1 MVGYNY
7 DCKQF
12 ELPKISSEREREN
25 NIIKLHMGI
34 MTYEYINTCILLHLV
49 SHTYA
54 KNIWR
59 KWHV

>member
-49 SHTYA
+49 SHTC
-54 KNIWR
+54 
-59 KWHV
+59 